1 MIYIYME
8 KTKQY
13 QNLYKTRDSEHASVL
28 YATKQVLDS
37 SYWENGACFFIFENR
52 DKSEQIIADYYK
64 DKIMVSAKSLME
76 AIRTIK
82 SIIYSK

>member
-1 MIYIYME
+1 MYMSQ
-8 KTKQY
+8 KTKNRY
-13 QNLYKTRDSEHASVL
+13 ITHDSEYASIL

-37 SYWENGACFFIFENR
+37 SYWENGTCFFIFENQN
-52 DKSEQIIADYYK
+52 KCEQIIGDYYK
-64 DKIMVSAKSLME
+64 DKIIISAKFLME